1 MTLGIPPGWN
11 WTHEQAANEN
21 EYEVVFDHRGL
32 ITELRPVVYRH

>member
-11 WTHEQAANEN
+11 WTHEQATNEN